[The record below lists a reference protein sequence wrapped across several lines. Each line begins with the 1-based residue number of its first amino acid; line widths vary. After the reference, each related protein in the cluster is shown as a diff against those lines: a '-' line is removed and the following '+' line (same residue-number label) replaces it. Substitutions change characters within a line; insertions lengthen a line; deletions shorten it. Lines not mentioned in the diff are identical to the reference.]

1 LIFAY
6 KEADGC
12 PLETGW
18 HLGDL
23 QPEYAGR
30 ITCGNIIDNFDCFID
45 YDIVEFV
52 SSGCKAYGLRM
63 VHKETG
69 KELIIL
75 RLRGI
80 TLTGNAKVI
89 KTEKYDRFS
98 F

>member
-6 KEADGC
+6 READGC
-12 PLETGW
+12 PLQTGW

-23 QPEYAGR
+23 QPEYAGKKHEEIES
-30 ITCGNIIDNFDCFID
+30 ITLIFID

-80 TLTGNAKVI
+80 TLSGK
-89 KTEKYDRFS
+89 EK
-98 F
+98 